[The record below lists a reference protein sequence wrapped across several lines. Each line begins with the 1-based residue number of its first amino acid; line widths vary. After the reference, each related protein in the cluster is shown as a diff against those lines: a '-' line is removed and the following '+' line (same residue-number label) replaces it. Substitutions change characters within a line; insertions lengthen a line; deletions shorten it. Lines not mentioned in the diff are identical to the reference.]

1 MNHFTTHQSF
11 FLVPLSTYDEEFKKI
26 DQFLK
31 ILDKSNI
38 DSIIEYSYSK
48 CSESGR
54 KSYNPYH
61 LFSMISYCFAKS
73 RSSLREMEDMCRY
86 DIRAMYL
93 MDNQTPSHKTIGE
106 FINEVIVPNHHLLFT
121 RITDTIIEEY
131 NLDISDQYLDGT
143 KLEANANKY
152 KFVWKPVKYHKSL
165 DKKIRLYLDKIG
177 IYINQ
182 KEYIKSYQ
190 FYDYINGYAK
200 LKNINIETIPS
211 GRGKKLSLEQ
221 RLCKEGY
228 KYLLKLIEYEEKE
241 SICGDNR
248 NSYYKTDHDATAMAL
263 KTDYYTLIPMLD
275 GYYKYYGKYPKNLC
289 ADSGYGI
296 YSNYQY
302 LDKHNIGNYVKFLAW
317 NGESSGK
324 NPQKFFSNGN
334 TFFCLN
340 KCAGIK
346 IPFDKNHHQR
356 YKDGTLYQFE
366 GCEECGYAY
375 KCKEHLKNKSGNFRT
390 MELIPKYEFYKN
402 EARINLLS
410 RKGIEI
416 RVNRSIQVEGT
427 FGQIKENMDYIR
439 IRRRG
444 INKVVT
450 EIMLVCLGR
459 NIRKI
464 FAMMKSKKISD
475 KYWIASPNLE
485 AEIFKIVKLKKS
497 KKL

>member
-1 MNHFTTHQSF
+1 
-11 FLVPLSTYDEEFKKI
+11 
-26 DQFLK
+26 
-31 ILDKSNI
+31 
-38 DSIIEYSYSK
+38 
-48 CSESGR
+48 
-54 KSYNPYH
+54 
-61 LFSMISYCFAKS
+61 MISYCFAKS

-106 FINEVIVPNHHLLFT
+106 FINEVIVPNHH
-121 RITDTIIEEY
+121 
-131 NLDISDQYLDGT
+131 
-143 KLEANANKY
+143 
-152 KFVWKPVKYHKSL
+152 
-165 DKKIRLYLDKIG
+165 
-177 IYINQ
+177 
-182 KEYIKSYQ
+182 
-190 FYDYINGYAK
+190 
-200 LKNINIETIPS
+200 
-211 GRGKKLSLEQ
+211 
-221 RLCKEGY
+221 
-228 KYLLKLIEYEEKE
+228 
-241 SICGDNR
+241 
-248 NSYYKTDHDATAMAL
+248 
-263 KTDYYTLIPMLD
+263 
-275 GYYKYYGKYPKNLC
+275 
-289 ADSGYGI
+289 I

-459 NIRKI
+459 NIHKI

-497 KKL
+497 NEYSMVAEPPNP